1 MKQAEIRILL
11 VDDHRLFREGVRKIL
26 EMHSGFIVVG
36 ECGDGQEAVA
46 MARNLRPD
54 IVLMDIN
61 MPSLNGVEAT
71 SAILEASPESRIII
85 LSIHDDEQYVYRT
98 LRNGASGYLLKE
110 VETESLIEAV
120 EAVAEGGSYVHHKV
134 TGKLIDEFRR
144 LCAEGERMKEEAAA
158 ASEVEVLDRSVWES
172 LTPRERDVLE
182 LMAAGN
188 NNRAIGDRLFISEK
202 TVKNHVSS
210 ILLKMGVEDRTQ
222 AVIRAIKS
230 GWIHL

>member
-1 MKQAEIRILL
+1 
-11 VDDHRLFREGVRKIL
+11 
-26 EMHSGFIVVG
+26 
-36 ECGDGQEAVA
+36 
-46 MARNLRPD
+46 
-54 IVLMDIN
+54 
-61 MPSLNGVEAT
+61 
-71 SAILEASPESRIII
+71 
-85 LSIHDDEQYVYRT
+85 
-98 LRNGASGYLLKE
+98 
-110 VETESLIEAV
+110 
-120 EAVAEGGSYVHHKV
+120 V

-144 LCAEGERMKEEAAA
+144 LYAEGERMKEEAAA